1 MNTDSYK
8 VLKLSNGEMI
18 VCEINDYDDKIYDIM
33 NPLRMDVIPIKS
45 RNGGIGETLN
55 LTPWM
60 QHFTDQKY
68 FNIEKNQCILIA
80 DASVGLSKYYEYVML
95 RIDDSWDKIRATMST
110 QMRITTSLRDEH
122 DRQIHVRKSTRPNA
136 QQKKLL
142 NALNLPCLLGRTEKT
157 VMGV

>member
-1 MNTDSYK
+1 MNLDSYK

-18 VCEINDYDDKIYDIM
+18 VCELSAHDDKMYDII
-33 NPLRMDVIPIKS
+33 NPLRMDVVPIKS
-45 RNGGIGETLN
+45 RRGGIGETLN

-95 RIDDSWDKIRATMST
+95 RIDEDWEGGNNLIAEDEEEDSDEDVYDDL
-110 QMRITTSLRDEH
+110 LREAKTNSKL
-122 DRQIHVRKSTRPNA
+122 IH
-136 QQKKLL
+136 
-142 NALNLPCLLGRTEKT
+142 
-157 VMGV
+157 

>member
-33 NPLRMDVIPIKS
+33 NPLRMDVVTIKS

-95 RIDDSWDKIRATMST
+95 RIDDSWDNGDNLIPEDDT
-110 QMRITTSLRDEH
+110 DE
-122 DRQIHVRKSTRPNA
+122 DVYDDLLEEIKAESKLIH
-136 QQKKLL
+136 
-142 NALNLPCLLGRTEKT
+142 
-157 VMGV
+157 

>member
-18 VCEINDYDDKIYDIM
+18 VCEINNYDDKIYDIM
-33 NPLRMDVIPIKS
+33 NPLRMDVVPIKS

-95 RIDDSWDKIRATMST
+95 RIDDSWDNGDNLIPEDDTDNDD
-110 QMRITTSLRDEH
+110 IYDELLMNIKT
-122 DRQIHVRKSTRPNA
+122 DSKLIH
-136 QQKKLL
+136 
-142 NALNLPCLLGRTEKT
+142 
-157 VMGV
+157 